1 MPKEHQHPS
10 KSSIAFAP
18 CWNPSAHGWVC
29 VKSSQILSLLRS
41 VGASLAIV
49 SYVFLAQGHTE
60 IGVCINLGCQLSL
73 IPFNLHYRLWDMV
86 GVSVFFTTI
95 NLHEISHLIMGFL

>member
-1 MPKEHQHPS
+1 MSKEHENSS
-10 KSSIAFAP
+10 KGSIAFAL
-18 CWNPSAHGWVC
+18 CWNPLDHGWFG
-29 VKSSQILSLLRS
+29 VKSSQVLGLLRS

-60 IGVCINLGCQLSL
+60 IGVCVNLGCQLLL

-95 NLHEISHLIMGFL
+95 NLHEISRLLMAYL